1 MVDPQVMLQRHGT
14 PVLPPM
20 AIIVMVLLTL
30 FGFWA
35 HHAELDQIV
44 IAMGKVAPR
53 GEVKVIQH
61 LEGGIIETFHVEEGD
76 HVAVNDPLVTL
87 DLAGRGINEQELKV
101 RLNHRLL
108 ARVRLEAEASGHVL
122 RFPEGLVELRPTQVA
137 AEKSA
142 YEARAT
148 ELKSAL
154 SVLDRQKEQRIRKL
168 SELKATRSSLEKSLD
183 RRRLAKARLEGE
195 ALGKE
200 PVFPKAI
207 AARRPALLKSEIAA
221 FEAHQKELK
230 SALLVLDQ
238 QKEQR
243 VRKLSELKATRS
255 SLEKSLDRRRLAKA
269 RLEGEA
275 LGKQPVFPKAIMAR
289 RPALLKSEIAAFDAH
304 QKELKSALIVLKRQQ
319 GQRLSKIEELKAS
332 RDSLTRSLA
341 FDRKE
346 LVVQEKLYKEQLS
359 SQLELIGA
367 RQKFEDKRGQLEVI
381 KRAILTQQAEHKELA
396 ARRDETVARFRSQ
409 ARDQAASNEGEIL
422 AEHLGQ
428 LEVVKRTMDTMR
440 AEFDEFDAR
449 FDETIAR
456 FRSQARDQ
464 AASNEGE
471 ILAEHLGQLE
481 VVKRTIDTVG
491 AESDEFDARFDET
504 IARFRRRARDES
516 TANEAEISALT
527 ERLGVASAQQG
538 RAVIRSPIEGEV
550 KNFRYHTVGGVVGA
564 GEAILE
570 IVPLLEQLVI
580 DSKSAPAD
588 RGLIRAGLAAEV
600 KLTAYDFLRYGSL
613 YGEIS
618 HVASDTTFDEAMGPY
633 YRVVVT
639 TEQGY
644 IGDDATQHQ
653 ITPGMDAIVEI
664 KVGTQTVLQAL
675 IRPVARVWSEAMR
688 EPG

>member
-30 FGFWA
+30 FGLWA

-87 DLAGRGINEQELKV
+87 DLAGRGINEQELQV

-195 ALGKE
+195 ALGKQ

-207 AARRPALLKSEIAA
+207 VARRPALLKSEMAA
-221 FEAHQKELK
+221 FE
-230 SALLVLDQ
+230 
-238 QKEQR
+238 
-243 VRKLSELKATRS
+243 
-255 SLEKSLDRRRLAKA
+255 
-269 RLEGEA
+269 
-275 LGKQPVFPKAIMAR
+275 
-289 RPALLKSEIAAFDAH
+289 AH

-341 FDRKE
+341 FDSKE

-367 RQKFEDKRGQLEVI
+367 RQKVEDKRGQLQVI

-409 ARDQAASNEGEIL
+409 ARDRAANNEGEIL

-440 AEFDEFDAR
+440 AELDEFDAR

-456 FRSQARDQ
+456 FQRQARDQ

-481 VVKRTIDTVG
+481 VVKRTIDTVR

-516 TANEAEISALT
+516 TANEAEVSALT
-527 ERLGVASAQQG
+527 ERLSIASAQQG

-618 HVASDTTFDEAMGPY
+618 HVASDTSFDEAMGPY

>member
-87 DLAGRGINEQELKV
+87 DLAGRGINEQELQV

-168 SELKATRSSLEKSLD
+168 SELEATRSSLEKSLD

-195 ALGKE
+195 ALGKK
-200 PVFPKAI
+200 PVFPKEI
-207 AARRPALLKSEIAA
+207 VARRPALLKSEMAA
-221 FEAHQKELK
+221 FDAHRKELK
-230 SALLVLDQ
+230 SAL
-238 QKEQR
+238 
-243 VRKLSELKATRS
+243 T
-255 SLEKSLDRRRLAKA
+255 
-269 RLEGEA
+269 
-275 LGKQPVFPKAIMAR
+275 
-289 RPALLKSEIAAFDAH
+289 
-304 QKELKSALIVLKRQQ
+304 VLKRQQ
-319 GQRLSKIEELKAS
+319 GQRLSKIAELKAG

-428 LEVVKRTMDTMR
+428 LEVVKRT
-440 AEFDEFDAR
+440 
-449 FDETIAR
+449 
-456 FRSQARDQ
+456 
-464 AASNEGE
+464 
-471 ILAEHLGQLE
+471 
-481 VVKRTIDTVG
+481 IDTVR

-527 ERLGVASAQQG
+527 ERLNVASAQQG

-618 HVASDTTFDEAMGPY
+618 HVASDTSFDEAMGPY

-644 IGDDATQHQ
+644 IGDDPTQHQ

>member
-87 DLAGRGINEQELKV
+87 DLAGRGINEQELQV

>member
-76 HVAVNDPLVTL
+76 HVGINDPLVTL
-87 DLAGRGINEQELKV
+87 DLAGRGINEQELRV

-122 RFPEGLVELRPTQVA
+122 RFPEGLIELRPTQVA

-183 RRRLAKARLEGE
+183 RRRLAKARLEAE
-195 ALGKE
+195 ALGKK

-207 AARRPALLKSEIAA
+207 VARRPALLRSEMAA

-243 VRKLSELKATRS
+243 TRKLSELKATRS
-255 SLEKSLDRRRLAKA
+255 SLEKSLDRRRLARA

-275 LGKQPVFPKAIMAR
+275 LGKQPVFPKAIVAR
-289 RPALLKSEIAAFDAH
+289 RPALLKSELAAFEAH

-319 GQRLSKIEELKAS
+319 GQRLSKIEGLKAN

-367 RQKFEDKRGQLEVI
+367 RQKVEDKRGQLQVI

-409 ARDQAASNEGEIL
+409 ARDRAANNEGEIL

-428 LEVVKRTMDTMR
+428 LEVVKRTMETMR
-440 AEFDEFDAR
+440 AELDEFDAR

-456 FRSQARDQ
+456 FQRQARDQ

-481 VVKRTIDTVG
+481 VVKRTIDTVR

-516 TANEAEISALT
+516 TANEAEVSALT
-527 ERLGVASAQQG
+527 ERLNIASAQQG

-618 HVASDTTFDEAMGPY
+618 HVASDTNFDEAMGPY
-633 YRVVVT
+633 YRVVVI

>member
-1 MVDPQVMLQRHGT
+1 MVDPQDMLQRHGT

-20 AIIVMVLLTL
+20 AIIVTVLLTL

-44 IAMGKVAPR
+44 IAMGTVAPR

-87 DLAGRGINEQELKV
+87 DLAGRGINERELQV

-108 ARVRLEAEASGHVL
+108 ARARLEAEASGHVL

-142 YEARAT
+142 YEARAA

-168 SELKATRSSLEKSLD
+168 SELEATRSSLEKSLD

-195 ALGKE
+195 ALGKK

-207 AARRPALLKSEIAA
+207 VARRPALLKSE
-221 FEAHQKELK
+221 L
-230 SALLVLDQ
+230 
-238 QKEQR
+238 
-243 VRKLSELKATRS
+243 
-255 SLEKSLDRRRLAKA
+255 
-269 RLEGEA
+269 
-275 LGKQPVFPKAIMAR
+275 
-289 RPALLKSEIAAFDAH
+289 AAFDAH

-319 GQRLSKIEELKAS
+319 GQRLSKIEELKAG

-359 SQLELIGA
+359 SQLTLIA
-367 RQKFEDKRGQLEVI
+367 ASQKVEDKRGQLQVI

-396 ARRDETVARFRSQ
+396 ARRDETVARFR
-409 ARDQAASNEGEIL
+409 R
-422 AEHLGQ
+422 
-428 LEVVKRTMDTMR
+428 
-440 AEFDEFDAR
+440 
-449 FDETIAR
+449 
-456 FRSQARDQ
+456 QARDQ

-481 VVKRTIDTVG
+481 VVKRTIDTVR

-527 ERLGVASAQQG
+527 ERLNVASAQQG

-550 KNFRYHTVGGVVGA
+550 KNFRFHTVGGVGGA

-618 HVASDTTFDEAMGPY
+618 HVASDTSFDEAMGPY
-633 YRVVVT
+633 YRVVVI
-639 TEQGY
+639 TEQDY
-644 IGDDATQHQ
+644 IGDDPTQHQ

-675 IRPVARVWSEAMR
+675 IRPVARVWSEALR

>member
-87 DLAGRGINEQELKV
+87 DLAGRGINEQELQV

-154 SVLDRQKEQRIRKL
+154 LVLDRQKEQRVRKL
-168 SELKATRSSLEKSLD
+168 SELEATRSSLEKSLD

-195 ALGKE
+195 ALGKK

-207 AARRPALLKSEIAA
+207 VARRPALLKSEMAA
-221 FEAHQKELK
+221 FDAHRKELK
-230 SALLVLDQ
+230 SAL
-238 QKEQR
+238 
-243 VRKLSELKATRS
+243 T
-255 SLEKSLDRRRLAKA
+255 
-269 RLEGEA
+269 
-275 LGKQPVFPKAIMAR
+275 
-289 RPALLKSEIAAFDAH
+289 
-304 QKELKSALIVLKRQQ
+304 VLKRQQ
-319 GQRLSKIEELKAS
+319 GQRLSKIEELKAG

-359 SQLELIGA
+359 SQLTLIAA
-367 RQKFEDKRGQLEVI
+367 RQKVEDKRGQLQVI

-396 ARRDETVARFRSQ
+396 ARRDETVARFR
-409 ARDQAASNEGEIL
+409 R
-422 AEHLGQ
+422 
-428 LEVVKRTMDTMR
+428 
-440 AEFDEFDAR
+440 
-449 FDETIAR
+449 
-456 FRSQARDQ
+456 QARDQ

-481 VVKRTIDTVG
+481 VVKRTIDTVR

-527 ERLGVASAQQG
+527 ERLNVASAQQG

-618 HVASDTTFDEAMGPY
+618 HVASDTSFDEAMGPY
-633 YRVVVT
+633 YRVVVI

-644 IGDDATQHQ
+644 IGDDPTRHQ

-675 IRPVARVWSEAMR
+675 IRPVARVWSEALR

>member
-44 IAMGKVAPR
+44 IAMGKVSPR

-87 DLAGRGINEQELKV
+87 DLAGRGINERELQV

-168 SELKATRSSLEKSLD
+168 SELEATRSSLEKSLD

-200 PVFPKAI
+200 PVFPKTI
-207 AARRPALLKSEIAA
+207 VARRPALLKSEMAA
-221 FEAHQKELK
+221 FK
-230 SALLVLDQ
+230 
-238 QKEQR
+238 
-243 VRKLSELKATRS
+243 
-255 SLEKSLDRRRLAKA
+255 
-269 RLEGEA
+269 
-275 LGKQPVFPKAIMAR
+275 
-289 RPALLKSEIAAFDAH
+289 AH

-319 GQRLSKIEELKAS
+319 GQRLSKIEELKAG

-359 SQLELIGA
+359 SQLTLIAA
-367 RQKFEDKRGQLEVI
+367 RQKVEDKRGQLEVI

-422 AEHLGQ
+422 
-428 LEVVKRTMDTMR
+428 
-440 AEFDEFDAR
+440 
-449 FDETIAR
+449 
-456 FRSQARDQ
+456 S
-464 AASNEGE
+464 
-471 ILAEHLGQLE
+471 EHLGQLE
-481 VVKRTIDTVG
+481 VVKRTIDTIG

-527 ERLGVASAQQG
+527 ERLNVASAQQG

-618 HVASDTTFDEAMGPY
+618 HVASDTSFDEAMGPY

-675 IRPVARVWSEAMR
+675 IRPVARVWSEALR

>member
-1 MVDPQVMLQRHGT
+1 MVDPRVMLQRYGT

-44 IAMGKVAPR
+44 TAMGKVAPR

-76 HVAVNDPLVTL
+76 HVAINDPLVTL
-87 DLAGRGINEQELKV
+87 DLAGRGLNEQELQV

-108 ARVRLEAEASGHVL
+108 TRARLEAEASGHVL
-122 RFPEGLVELRPTQVA
+122 RFEEELVELRPTQVA
-137 AEKSA
+137 AEKNA
-142 YEARAT
+142 YQARAA

-168 SELKATRSSLEKSLD
+168 SELEATRSSLEKSLD
-183 RRRLAKARLEGE
+183 RRRLTKARLEGE
-195 ALGKE
+195 ALGKK

-207 AARRPALLKSEIAA
+207 VARRPELLKSE
-221 FEAHQKELK
+221 L
-230 SALLVLDQ
+230 
-238 QKEQR
+238 
-243 VRKLSELKATRS
+243 
-255 SLEKSLDRRRLAKA
+255 
-269 RLEGEA
+269 
-275 LGKQPVFPKAIMAR
+275 
-289 RPALLKSEIAAFDAH
+289 AAFDAH
-304 QKELKSALIVLKRQQ
+304 QKELRGALLVIKRQQ
-319 GQRLSKIEELKAS
+319 GQRLSKIEELKAN
-332 RDSLTRSLA
+332 RDSLSRSLE

-359 SQLELIGA
+359 SELTLIAA
-367 RQKFEDKRGQLEVI
+367 RQKVEDKLGRLQVI
-381 KRAILTQQAEHKELA
+381 KRAILTAQAEHKELA
-396 ARRDETVARFRSQ
+396 ARRGEAVARFRSQ
-409 ARDQAASNEGEIL
+409 ARDQAASNEGAIL
-422 AEHLGQ
+422 TENLGQ
-428 LEVVKRTMDTMR
+428 LEVVKRTIDTMR
-440 AEFDEFDAR
+440 AELEEFDAR

-456 FRSQARDQ
+456 FRRQARDQ

-471 ILAEHLGQLE
+471 ILAEHMGQLE
-481 VVKRTIDTVG
+481 VVKRTIDTVR
-491 AESDEFDARFDET
+491 AEADEFDARFDET

-516 TANEAEISALT
+516 TANEVEISALT
-527 ERLGVASAQQG
+527 ERLNIASAQQG

-564 GEAILE
+564 GQAILE
-570 IVPLLEQLVI
+570 IVPVLEQLVI

-588 RGLIRAGLAAEV
+588 RGLIRTGLAAEV

-613 YGEIS
+613 DGEIS
-618 HVASDTTFDEAMGPY
+618 HVASDTSFDETMGPY

-639 TEQGY
+639 TEQAY
-644 IGDDATQHQ
+644 IGDDPTQHQ

-664 KVGTQTVLQAL
+664 KVGRQTVLQAL
-675 IRPVARVWSEAMR
+675 IRPVARVWSEALR

>member
-1 MVDPQVMLQRHGT
+1 MVDPQDMLQRHGT

-20 AIIVMVLLTL
+20 AIIVTVLLTL

-87 DLAGRGINEQELKV
+87 DLAGRGINERELQV

-108 ARVRLEAEASGHVL
+108 ARARLEAEASGHVL
-122 RFPEGLVELRPTQVA
+122 RFPEELVELRPTQVA

-142 YEARAT
+142 YEARAA

-154 SVLDRQKEQRIRKL
+154 LVLDRQKEQRIRKL
-168 SELKATRSSLEKSLD
+168 SELE
-183 RRRLAKARLEGE
+183 
-195 ALGKE
+195 
-200 PVFPKAI
+200 
-207 AARRPALLKSEIAA
+207 
-221 FEAHQKELK
+221 
-230 SALLVLDQ
+230 
-238 QKEQR
+238 
-243 VRKLSELKATRS
+243 ATRS

-275 LGKQPVFPKAIMAR
+275 LGKQPVFPKAIVAR
-289 RPALLKSEIAAFDAH
+289 RPALLKSELAAFDAH

-319 GQRLSKIEELKAS
+319 GQRLSKIEELKAG

-359 SQLELIGA
+359 SQLTLIAA
-367 RQKFEDKRGQLEVI
+367 RQKVEDKRGRLQVI
-381 KRAILTQQAEHKELA
+381 NRAILTQQAAHKELA
-396 ARRDETVARFRSQ
+396 ARRDETVARFR
-409 ARDQAASNEGEIL
+409 R
-422 AEHLGQ
+422 
-428 LEVVKRTMDTMR
+428 
-440 AEFDEFDAR
+440 
-449 FDETIAR
+449 
-456 FRSQARDQ
+456 QARDQ

-481 VVKRTIDTVG
+481 VVKRTIETTR
-491 AESDEFDARFDET
+491 AEADEFDARFDET

-527 ERLGVASAQQG
+527 ERLNVASAQQG

-618 HVASDTTFDEAMGPY
+618 HVASDTSFDEAMGPY
-633 YRVVVT
+633 YRVVVI
-639 TEQGY
+639 TEQDY
-644 IGDDATQHQ
+644 IGDDPTQHQ

-675 IRPVARVWSEAMR
+675 IRPVARVWSEALR

>member
-1 MVDPQVMLQRHGT
+1 MVDSQVMLQRHGT

-76 HVAVNDPLVTL
+76 HVGINDPLVTL
-87 DLAGRGINEQELKV
+87 DLAGRGINEQELRV

-122 RFPEGLVELRPTQVA
+122 RFPEGLIELRPTQVA

-183 RRRLAKARLEGE
+183 RRRLAKARLEAE
-195 ALGKE
+195 ALGKK

-207 AARRPALLKSEIAA
+207 VARRPALLRSEMAA

-243 VRKLSELKATRS
+243 TRKLSELKATRS
-255 SLEKSLDRRRLAKA
+255 SLEKSLDRRRLARA

-275 LGKQPVFPKAIMAR
+275 LGKQPVFPKAIVAR
-289 RPALLKSEIAAFDAH
+289 RPALLKSELAAFEAH

-319 GQRLSKIEELKAS
+319 GQRLSKIEGLKAN

-367 RQKFEDKRGQLEVI
+367 RQKVEDKRGQLQVI

-409 ARDQAASNEGEIL
+409 ARDRAANNEGEIL

-428 LEVVKRTMDTMR
+428 LEVVKRTMETMR
-440 AEFDEFDAR
+440 AELDEFDAR

-456 FRSQARDQ
+456 FQRQARDQ

-481 VVKRTIDTVG
+481 VVKRTIDTVR

-516 TANEAEISALT
+516 TANEAEVSALT
-527 ERLGVASAQQG
+527 ERLNIASAQQG

-618 HVASDTTFDEAMGPY
+618 HVASDTNFDEAMGPY
-633 YRVVVT
+633 YRVVVI

>member
-1 MVDPQVMLQRHGT
+1 MVDPRVMLQRYGT

-44 IAMGKVAPR
+44 TAMGKVAPR

-76 HVAVNDPLVTL
+76 HVAINDPLVTL
-87 DLAGRGINEQELKV
+87 DLAGRGLNEQELQV

-108 ARVRLEAEASGHVL
+108 TRARLEAEASGHVL
-122 RFPEGLVELRPTQVA
+122 RFEEELVELRPTQVA
-137 AEKSA
+137 AEKNA
-142 YEARAT
+142 YQARAA

-168 SELKATRSSLEKSLD
+168 SELEATRSSLEKSLD
-183 RRRLAKARLEGE
+183 RRRLTKARLEGE
-195 ALGKE
+195 ALGKK

-207 AARRPALLKSEIAA
+207 VARRPELLKSE
-221 FEAHQKELK
+221 L
-230 SALLVLDQ
+230 
-238 QKEQR
+238 
-243 VRKLSELKATRS
+243 
-255 SLEKSLDRRRLAKA
+255 
-269 RLEGEA
+269 
-275 LGKQPVFPKAIMAR
+275 
-289 RPALLKSEIAAFDAH
+289 AAFDAH
-304 QKELKSALIVLKRQQ
+304 QKELRGALLVIKRQQ
-319 GQRLSKIEELKAS
+319 GQRLSKIEELKAN
-332 RDSLTRSLA
+332 RDSLSRSLE

-359 SQLELIGA
+359 SELTLIAA
-367 RQKFEDKRGQLEVI
+367 RQKVEDKLGRLQVI
-381 KRAILTQQAEHKELA
+381 KRAILTAQAEHKELA
-396 ARRDETVARFRSQ
+396 ARRGEAVARFRSQ
-409 ARDQAASNEGEIL
+409 ARDQAASNEGAIL
-422 AEHLGQ
+422 TE
-428 LEVVKRTMDTMR
+428 
-440 AEFDEFDAR
+440 
-449 FDETIAR
+449 
-456 FRSQARDQ
+456 
-464 AASNEGE
+464 N
-471 ILAEHLGQLE
+471 LGQLE
-481 VVKRTIDTVG
+481 VVKRTIDTVR
-491 AESDEFDARFDET
+491 AEADEFDARFDET

-516 TANEAEISALT
+516 TANEVEISALT
-527 ERLGVASAQQG
+527 ERLNIASAQQG

-564 GEAILE
+564 GQAILE
-570 IVPLLEQLVI
+570 IVPVLEQLVI

-588 RGLIRAGLAAEV
+588 RGLIRTGLVAEV

-613 YGEIS
+613 DGEIS
-618 HVASDTTFDEAMGPY
+618 HVASDTSFDETMGPY

-639 TEQGY
+639 TEQAY

-664 KVGTQTVLQAL
+664 KVGRQTVLQAL
-675 IRPVARVWSEAMR
+675 IRPVARVWSEALR

>member
-44 IAMGKVAPR
+44 IAMGKVSPR

-87 DLAGRGINEQELKV
+87 DLAGRGINERELQV

-168 SELKATRSSLEKSLD
+168 SELEATRSSLEKSLD

-200 PVFPKAI
+200 PVFPKTI
-207 AARRPALLKSEIAA
+207 VARRPALLKSEMAA
-221 FEAHQKELK
+221 FK
-230 SALLVLDQ
+230 
-238 QKEQR
+238 
-243 VRKLSELKATRS
+243 
-255 SLEKSLDRRRLAKA
+255 
-269 RLEGEA
+269 
-275 LGKQPVFPKAIMAR
+275 
-289 RPALLKSEIAAFDAH
+289 AH

-319 GQRLSKIEELKAS
+319 GQRLSKIEELKAG

-359 SQLELIGA
+359 SQLTLIAA
-367 RQKFEDKRGQLEVI
+367 RQKVEDKRGQLEVI

-422 AEHLGQ
+422 
-428 LEVVKRTMDTMR
+428 
-440 AEFDEFDAR
+440 
-449 FDETIAR
+449 
-456 FRSQARDQ
+456 S
-464 AASNEGE
+464 
-471 ILAEHLGQLE
+471 EHLGQLE
-481 VVKRTIDTVG
+481 VVKRTIDTIG

-527 ERLGVASAQQG
+527 ERLNVASAQQG

-618 HVASDTTFDEAMGPY
+618 HVASDTSFDEAMGPY

-653 ITPGMDAIVEI
+653 ITPGMDVIVEI

-675 IRPVARVWSEAMR
+675 IRPVARVWSEALR

>member
-30 FGFWA
+30 FGLWA

-87 DLAGRGINEQELKV
+87 DLAGRGINEQELQV

-122 RFPEGLVELRPTQVA
+122 RFPEGLVALRPTQVA

-183 RRRLAKARLEGE
+183 RRRLVKARLEAE
-195 ALGKE
+195 ALGKK

-207 AARRPALLKSEIAA
+207 VARRPALLRSEMAA

-243 VRKLSELKATRS
+243 TRKLSELKATRS

-275 LGKQPVFPKAIMAR
+275 LGQQPVFPKAIVSR
-289 RPALLKSEIAAFDAH
+289 RPALLKSELAAFKAH

-319 GQRLSKIEELKAS
+319 GQRLSKTEELKAS

-367 RQKFEDKRGQLEVI
+367 RQKVEDKRGQLQVI

-409 ARDQAASNEGEIL
+409 ARDRAANNEGEIL

-440 AEFDEFDAR
+440 AELDEFDAR

-456 FRSQARDQ
+456 FQRQARDQ

-481 VVKRTIDTVG
+481 VVKRTIDTVR

-516 TANEAEISALT
+516 TANEAEVSALT
-527 ERLGVASAQQG
+527 ERLSIASAQQG

-618 HVASDTTFDEAMGPY
+618 HVASDTSFDEAMGPY

-675 IRPVARVWSEAMR
+675 IRPVVRVWSEAMR

>member
-30 FGFWA
+30 FGLWA

-87 DLAGRGINEQELKV
+87 DLAGRGINEQELQV

-122 RFPEGLVELRPTQVA
+122 RFPEGLVALRPTQVA

-183 RRRLAKARLEGE
+183 RRRLVKARLEAE
-195 ALGKE
+195 ALGKK

-207 AARRPALLKSEIAA
+207 VARRPALLRSEMAA

-230 SALLVLDQ
+230 SALLVLDE

-243 VRKLSELKATRS
+243 TRKLSELKATRS

-275 LGKQPVFPKAIMAR
+275 LGQQPVFPKAIVSR
-289 RPALLKSEIAAFDAH
+289 RPALLKSELAAFKAH

-367 RQKFEDKRGQLEVI
+367 RQKVEDKRGQLQVI

-409 ARDQAASNEGEIL
+409 ARDRAANNEGEIL

-440 AEFDEFDAR
+440 AELDEFDAR

-456 FRSQARDQ
+456 FQRQARDQ

-481 VVKRTIDTVG
+481 VVKRTIDTVR

-516 TANEAEISALT
+516 TANEAEVSALT
-527 ERLGVASAQQG
+527 ERLSIASAQQG

-618 HVASDTTFDEAMGPY
+618 HVASDTSFDEAMGPY

-675 IRPVARVWSEAMR
+675 IRPVVRVWSEAMR

>member
-30 FGFWA
+30 FGLWA

-87 DLAGRGINEQELKV
+87 DLAGRGINEQELQV

-122 RFPEGLVELRPTQVA
+122 RFPEGLVALRPTQVA

-183 RRRLAKARLEGE
+183 RRRLVKARLEAE
-195 ALGKE
+195 ALGKK
-200 PVFPKAI
+200 PIVPKAI
-207 AARRPALLKSEIAA
+207 AARRPALLKSELAA

-243 VRKLSELKATRS
+243 TRKLLELKATRS

-275 LGKQPVFPKAIMAR
+275 LGQQPVFPKAIVSR
-289 RPALLKSEIAAFDAH
+289 RPALLKSELAAFKAH

-319 GQRLSKIEELKAS
+319 GQRLSKTEELKAS

-367 RQKFEDKRGQLEVI
+367 RQKVEDKRGQLQVI

-409 ARDQAASNEGEIL
+409 ARDRAANNEGEIL

-440 AEFDEFDAR
+440 AELDEFDAR

-456 FRSQARDQ
+456 FQRQARDQ

-481 VVKRTIDTVG
+481 VVKRTIDTVR

-516 TANEAEISALT
+516 TANEAEVSALT
-527 ERLGVASAQQG
+527 ERLSIASAQQG

-618 HVASDTTFDEAMGPY
+618 HVASDTSFDEAMGPY

-675 IRPVARVWSEAMR
+675 IRPVVRVWSEAMR

>member
-87 DLAGRGINEQELKV
+87 DLAGRGINEQELQV

-200 PVFPKAI
+200 PVFPKEI
-207 AARRPALLKSEIAA
+207 VARRPALLKSEIAA

>member
-195 ALGKE
+195 ALGKQ

-207 AARRPALLKSEIAA
+207 MARRPALLKSELAA
-221 FEAHQKELK
+221 FDAHQKELK
-230 SALLVLDQ
+230 SALLVLDR

-275 LGKQPVFPKAIMAR
+275 LGKKPVFPKAIVAR
-289 RPALLKSEIAAFDAH
+289 RPALLKSEMAAFDAH
-304 QKELKSALIVLKRQQ
+304 RKELKSALTVLKRQQ
-319 GQRLSKIEELKAS
+319 GQRLSKIEELKAG

-359 SQLELIGA
+359 SQLTLIAA
-367 RQKFEDKRGQLEVI
+367 RQKVEDKRGKLQVI

-396 ARRDETVARFRSQ
+396 ARRDETVARFRRQ
-409 ARDQAASNEGEIL
+409 ARDQAARNEGEIL

-428 LEVVKRTMDTMR
+428 LEVIKRTMDTMR

-481 VVKRTIDTVG
+481 VVKRTIDTVR

-527 ERLGVASAQQG
+527 ERLNVASAQQG

-618 HVASDTTFDEAMGPY
+618 YVASDTSFDEAMGPY

-644 IGDDATQHQ
+644 IGDDPTQHQ

-675 IRPVARVWSEAMR
+675 IRPVARVWSEALR

>member
-87 DLAGRGINEQELKV
+87 DLAGRGINEQELQV

-422 AEHLGQ
+422 
-428 LEVVKRTMDTMR
+428 
-440 AEFDEFDAR
+440 
-449 FDETIAR
+449 
-456 FRSQARDQ
+456 S
-464 AASNEGE
+464 
-471 ILAEHLGQLE
+471 EHLGQLE
-481 VVKRTIDTVG
+481 VVKRTIDTIG

-527 ERLGVASAQQG
+527 ERLNVASAQQG

-618 HVASDTTFDEAMGPY
+618 HVASDTSFDEAMGPY

-675 IRPVARVWSEAMR
+675 IRPVARVWSEALR

>member
-1 MVDPQVMLQRHGT
+1 MVDPRVMLQRYGT

-44 IAMGKVAPR
+44 TAMGKVAPR

-76 HVAVNDPLVTL
+76 HVAINDPLVTL
-87 DLAGRGINEQELKV
+87 DLAGRGLNEQELQV

-108 ARVRLEAEASGHVL
+108 TRTRLEAEASGHAL
-122 RFPEGLVELRPTQVA
+122 RFEEELVELRPTQVA
-137 AEKSA
+137 AERNA
-142 YEARAT
+142 YQARAA

-168 SELKATRSSLEKSLD
+168 SELEATRSSLEKSLD
-183 RRRLAKARLEGE
+183 RRRLTKARLEGE
-195 ALGKE
+195 ALGKK

-207 AARRPALLKSEIAA
+207 VARRPELLKSE
-221 FEAHQKELK
+221 L
-230 SALLVLDQ
+230 
-238 QKEQR
+238 
-243 VRKLSELKATRS
+243 
-255 SLEKSLDRRRLAKA
+255 
-269 RLEGEA
+269 
-275 LGKQPVFPKAIMAR
+275 
-289 RPALLKSEIAAFDAH
+289 AAFDAH
-304 QKELKSALIVLKRQQ
+304 QEDLRGTLLVIKRQQ
-319 GQRLSKIEELKAS
+319 SQRLNKIEELKAN
-332 RDSLTRSLA
+332 RDSLSRSLE

-359 SQLELIGA
+359 SELTLIAA
-367 RQKFEDKRGQLEVI
+367 RQKVEDKLGRLQVI
-381 KRAILTQQAEHKELA
+381 KRAILTAQAEHKELA
-396 ARRDETVARFRSQ
+396 ARRGEAVARFRSQ
-409 ARDQAASNEGEIL
+409 ARDQAASNEGAIL
-422 AEHLGQ
+422 TENLGQ
-428 LEVVKRTMDTMR
+428 LEVVKRTIDTMR
-440 AEFDEFDAR
+440 AELEEFDAR

-456 FRSQARDQ
+456 FRRQARDQ

-471 ILAEHLGQLE
+471 ILAEHMGQLE
-481 VVKRTIDTVG
+481 VVKRTIDTVR
-491 AESDEFDARFDET
+491 AEADEFDARFDET

-516 TANEAEISALT
+516 TANEVEISALT
-527 ERLGVASAQQG
+527 ERLNIASAQQG

-564 GEAILE
+564 GQAILE
-570 IVPLLEQLVI
+570 IVPVLEQLVI

-613 YGEIS
+613 DGEIS
-618 HVASDTTFDEAMGPY
+618 HVASDTSFDETMGPY

-639 TEQGY
+639 TEQAY
-644 IGDDATQHQ
+644 IGDDATQHR

-664 KVGTQTVLQAL
+664 KVGRQTVLQAL
-675 IRPVARVWSEAMR
+675 IRPVARVWSEALR

>member
-1 MVDPQVMLQRHGT
+1 MVDPRVMLQRYGT

-44 IAMGKVAPR
+44 TAMGKVAPR

-76 HVAVNDPLVTL
+76 HVAINDPLVTL
-87 DLAGRGINEQELKV
+87 DLAGRGLNEQELQV

-108 ARVRLEAEASGHVL
+108 TRARLEAEASGHVL
-122 RFPEGLVELRPTQVA
+122 RFAEELVELRPTQVA
-137 AEKSA
+137 AEKNA
-142 YEARAT
+142 YQARAA

-168 SELKATRSSLEKSLD
+168 SELEATRSSLEKSLD
-183 RRRLAKARLEGE
+183 RRRLTKARLEGE
-195 ALGKE
+195 ALGKK

-207 AARRPALLKSEIAA
+207 VARRPELLKSE
-221 FEAHQKELK
+221 L
-230 SALLVLDQ
+230 
-238 QKEQR
+238 
-243 VRKLSELKATRS
+243 
-255 SLEKSLDRRRLAKA
+255 
-269 RLEGEA
+269 
-275 LGKQPVFPKAIMAR
+275 
-289 RPALLKSEIAAFDAH
+289 AAFDAH
-304 QKELKSALIVLKRQQ
+304 QKELRGALLVIKRQQ
-319 GQRLSKIEELKAS
+319 GQRLSKIEELKAN
-332 RDSLTRSLA
+332 RDSLSRSLE

-359 SQLELIGA
+359 SELTLIAA
-367 RQKFEDKRGQLEVI
+367 RQKVEDKLGRLQVI
-381 KRAILTQQAEHKELA
+381 KRAILTAQAEHKELA
-396 ARRDETVARFRSQ
+396 ARRGEAVARFRSQ
-409 ARDQAASNEGEIL
+409 ARDQAASNEGAIL
-422 AEHLGQ
+422 TENLGQ
-428 LEVVKRTMDTMR
+428 LEVVKRTIDTMR
-440 AEFDEFDAR
+440 AELEEFDAR

-456 FRSQARDQ
+456 FRRQARDQ

-471 ILAEHLGQLE
+471 ILAEHMGQLE
-481 VVKRTIDTVG
+481 VVKRTIDTVR
-491 AESDEFDARFDET
+491 AEADEFDARFDET

-516 TANEAEISALT
+516 TANEVEISALT
-527 ERLGVASAQQG
+527 ERLNIASAQQG

-550 KNFRYHTVGGVVGA
+550 KNFRYHTIGGVVGA
-564 GEAILE
+564 GQAILE
-570 IVPLLEQLVI
+570 IVPVLEQLVI

-588 RGLIRAGLAAEV
+588 RGLIRTGLAAEV

-613 YGEIS
+613 DGEIS
-618 HVASDTTFDEAMGPY
+618 HVASDTSFDETMGPY

-639 TEQGY
+639 TEQAY

-675 IRPVARVWSEAMR
+675 IRPVARVWSEALR

>member
-44 IAMGKVAPR
+44 IAMGKVSPR

-87 DLAGRGINEQELKV
+87 DLAGRGINERELQV

-168 SELKATRSSLEKSLD
+168 SELEATRSSLEKSLD

-200 PVFPKAI
+200 PVFPKTI
-207 AARRPALLKSEIAA
+207 VARRPVLLKSEMAA
-221 FEAHQKELK
+221 FK
-230 SALLVLDQ
+230 
-238 QKEQR
+238 
-243 VRKLSELKATRS
+243 
-255 SLEKSLDRRRLAKA
+255 
-269 RLEGEA
+269 
-275 LGKQPVFPKAIMAR
+275 
-289 RPALLKSEIAAFDAH
+289 AH

-319 GQRLSKIEELKAS
+319 GQRLSKIEELKAG

-359 SQLELIGA
+359 SQLTLIAA
-367 RQKFEDKRGQLEVI
+367 RQKVEDKRGQLEVI
-381 KRAILTQQAEHKELA
+381 KHAILTQQAEHKELA

>member
-1 MVDPQVMLQRHGT
+1 MVDPRVMLQRYGT

-44 IAMGKVAPR
+44 TAMGKVAPR

-76 HVAVNDPLVTL
+76 HVAINDPLVTL
-87 DLAGRGINEQELKV
+87 DLAGRGLNEQELQV

-108 ARVRLEAEASGHVL
+108 TRARLEAEASGHVL
-122 RFPEGLVELRPTQVA
+122 RFAEELVELRPTQVA
-137 AEKSA
+137 AEKNA
-142 YEARAT
+142 YQARAA

-168 SELKATRSSLEKSLD
+168 SELEATRSSLEKSLD
-183 RRRLAKARLEGE
+183 RRRLTKARLEGE
-195 ALGKE
+195 ALGKK

-207 AARRPALLKSEIAA
+207 VARRPELLKSE
-221 FEAHQKELK
+221 L
-230 SALLVLDQ
+230 
-238 QKEQR
+238 
-243 VRKLSELKATRS
+243 
-255 SLEKSLDRRRLAKA
+255 
-269 RLEGEA
+269 
-275 LGKQPVFPKAIMAR
+275 
-289 RPALLKSEIAAFDAH
+289 AAFDAH
-304 QKELKSALIVLKRQQ
+304 QKELRGALLVIKRQQ
-319 GQRLSKIEELKAS
+319 GQRLSKIEELKTN
-332 RDSLTRSLA
+332 RDSLSRSLE

-359 SQLELIGA
+359 SELTLIAA
-367 RQKFEDKRGQLEVI
+367 RQKVEDKLGRLQVI
-381 KRAILTQQAEHKELA
+381 KRAILTAQAEHKELA
-396 ARRDETVARFRSQ
+396 ARRGEAVARFRSQ
-409 ARDQAASNEGEIL
+409 ARDQAASNEGAIL
-422 AEHLGQ
+422 TENLGQ
-428 LEVVKRTMDTMR
+428 LEVVKRTIDTMR
-440 AEFDEFDAR
+440 AELEEFDAR

-456 FRSQARDQ
+456 FRRQARDQ

-471 ILAEHLGQLE
+471 ILAEHMGQLE
-481 VVKRTIDTVG
+481 VVKRTIDTVR
-491 AESDEFDARFDET
+491 AEADEFDARFDET

-516 TANEAEISALT
+516 TANEVEISALT
-527 ERLGVASAQQG
+527 ERLNIASAQQG

-564 GEAILE
+564 GQAILE
-570 IVPLLEQLVI
+570 IVPVLEQLVI

-588 RGLIRAGLAAEV
+588 RGLIRTGLVAEV

-613 YGEIS
+613 DGEIS
-618 HVASDTTFDEAMGPY
+618 HVASDTSFDETMGPY

-639 TEQGY
+639 TEQAY
-644 IGDDATQHQ
+644 IGDDPTQHQ

-675 IRPVARVWSEAMR
+675 IRPVARVWSEALR

>member
-1 MVDPQVMLQRHGT
+1 MVDPRVMLQRYGT

-44 IAMGKVAPR
+44 TAMGKVAPR

-76 HVAVNDPLVTL
+76 HVAINDPLVTL
-87 DLAGRGINEQELKV
+87 DLAGRGLNEQELQV

-108 ARVRLEAEASGHVL
+108 TRTRLEAEASGHAL
-122 RFPEGLVELRPTQVA
+122 RFEEELVELRPTQVA
-137 AEKSA
+137 AEKNA
-142 YEARAT
+142 YQARAA

-168 SELKATRSSLEKSLD
+168 SELEATRSSLEKSLD
-183 RRRLAKARLEGE
+183 RRRLTKARLEGE
-195 ALGKE
+195 ALGKK

-207 AARRPALLKSEIAA
+207 VARRPELLKSE
-221 FEAHQKELK
+221 L
-230 SALLVLDQ
+230 
-238 QKEQR
+238 
-243 VRKLSELKATRS
+243 
-255 SLEKSLDRRRLAKA
+255 
-269 RLEGEA
+269 
-275 LGKQPVFPKAIMAR
+275 
-289 RPALLKSEIAAFDAH
+289 AAFDAH
-304 QKELKSALIVLKRQQ
+304 QKDLRGTLLVIKRQQ
-319 GQRLSKIEELKAS
+319 SQRLSKIEELKAN
-332 RDSLTRSLA
+332 RDSLSRSLE

-359 SQLELIGA
+359 SELTLIAA
-367 RQKFEDKRGQLEVI
+367 RQKVEDKLGRLQVI
-381 KRAILTQQAEHKELA
+381 KRAILTAQAEHKELA
-396 ARRDETVARFRSQ
+396 ARRGEAVARFRSQ
-409 ARDQAASNEGEIL
+409 ARDQAASNEGAIL
-422 AEHLGQ
+422 TE
-428 LEVVKRTMDTMR
+428 
-440 AEFDEFDAR
+440 
-449 FDETIAR
+449 
-456 FRSQARDQ
+456 
-464 AASNEGE
+464 N
-471 ILAEHLGQLE
+471 LGQLE
-481 VVKRTIDTVG
+481 VVKRTIDTMR
-491 AESDEFDARFDET
+491 AELEEFDARFDET

-516 TANEAEISALT
+516 TANEVEISALT
-527 ERLGVASAQQG
+527 ERLNIASAQQG

-564 GEAILE
+564 GQAILE
-570 IVPLLEQLVI
+570 IVPVLEQLVI

-613 YGEIS
+613 DGEIS
-618 HVASDTTFDEAMGPY
+618 HVASDTSFDETMGPY

-639 TEQGY
+639 TEQAY
-644 IGDDATQHQ
+644 IGDDATQHR

-675 IRPVARVWSEAMR
+675 IRPVARVWSEALR

>member
-30 FGFWA
+30 FGLWA

-87 DLAGRGINEQELKV
+87 DLAGRGINEQELQV

-183 RRRLAKARLEGE
+183 RRRLAKARLEAE
-195 ALGKE
+195 ALGKQ

-207 AARRPALLKSEIAA
+207 VARRPALLKSEMAA

-243 VRKLSELKATRS
+243 TRKLSELKATRS

-275 LGKQPVFPKAIMAR
+275 LGKKPVFPKAIVAR
-289 RPALLKSEIAAFDAH
+289 RPALLKSEMAAFEAH

-367 RQKFEDKRGQLEVI
+367 RQKVEDKRGQLQVI
-381 KRAILTQQAEHKELA
+381 KRAVLTQQAEHKELA
-396 ARRDETVARFRSQ
+396 ARRDETVARFRRQ

-440 AEFDEFDAR
+440 AELDEFDAR
-449 FDETIAR
+449 FDEAIAR
-456 FRSQARDQ
+456 FRRQARDQ

-481 VVKRTIDTVG
+481 VVKRTIDTVR

-516 TANEAEISALT
+516 TANEAEVSALT
-527 ERLGVASAQQG
+527 ERLSIASAQQG

-618 HVASDTTFDEAMGPY
+618 HVASDTSFDEAMGPY

-644 IGDDATQHQ
+644 IGDDETQHQ

>member
-1 MVDPQVMLQRHGT
+1 MVDPQDMLQRHGT

-20 AIIVMVLLTL
+20 AIIVTVLLTL

-87 DLAGRGINEQELKV
+87 DLAGRGINERELQV

-108 ARVRLEAEASGHVL
+108 ARARLEAEASGHVL
-122 RFPEGLVELRPTQVA
+122 RFPEELVELRPTQVA

-142 YEARAT
+142 YEARAA

-168 SELKATRSSLEKSLD
+168 SELE
-183 RRRLAKARLEGE
+183 
-195 ALGKE
+195 
-200 PVFPKAI
+200 
-207 AARRPALLKSEIAA
+207 
-221 FEAHQKELK
+221 
-230 SALLVLDQ
+230 
-238 QKEQR
+238 
-243 VRKLSELKATRS
+243 ATRS

-275 LGKQPVFPKAIMAR
+275 LGKQPVFPKAIVAR
-289 RPALLKSEIAAFDAH
+289 RPALLKSELAAFDAH

-319 GQRLSKIEELKAS
+319 GQRLSKIEELKAG

-359 SQLELIGA
+359 SQLTLIAA
-367 RQKFEDKRGQLEVI
+367 RQKVEDKRGRLQVI

-396 ARRDETVARFRSQ
+396 ARRDETVARFRRQ

-428 LEVVKRTMDTMR
+428 LEV
-440 AEFDEFDAR
+440 
-449 FDETIAR
+449 I
-456 FRSQARDQ
+456 
-464 AASNEGE
+464 
-471 ILAEHLGQLE
+471 
-481 VVKRTIDTVG
+481 KRTIDTVR

-527 ERLGVASAQQG
+527 ERLNVASAQQG

-588 RGLIRAGLAAEV
+588 RGLIRAGLAAEG

-618 HVASDTTFDEAMGPY
+618 HVASDTSFDEAMGPY
-633 YRVVVT
+633 YRVVVI
-639 TEQGY
+639 TEQDY
-644 IGDDATQHQ
+644 IGDDPTQHQ

-675 IRPVARVWSEAMR
+675 IRPVARVWSEALR

>member
-76 HVAVNDPLVTL
+76 HVGINDPLVTL
-87 DLAGRGINEQELKV
+87 DLAGRGINEQELRV

-122 RFPEGLVELRPTQVA
+122 RFPEGLIELRPTQVA

-183 RRRLAKARLEGE
+183 RRRLAKARLEAE
-195 ALGKE
+195 ALGKK

-207 AARRPALLKSEIAA
+207 VARRPALLRSEMAA

-243 VRKLSELKATRS
+243 TRKLSELKATRS
-255 SLEKSLDRRRLAKA
+255 SLEKSLDRRRLARA

-275 LGKQPVFPKAIMAR
+275 LGKRPVFPKAIVAR
-289 RPALLKSEIAAFDAH
+289 RPALLKSELAAFEAH

-319 GQRLSKIEELKAS
+319 GQRLSKIEGLKAN

-367 RQKFEDKRGQLEVI
+367 RQKVEDKRGQLQVI

-409 ARDQAASNEGEIL
+409 ARDRAANNEGEIL

-428 LEVVKRTMDTMR
+428 LEVVKRTMETMR
-440 AEFDEFDAR
+440 AELDEFDAR

-456 FRSQARDQ
+456 FQRQARDQ

-481 VVKRTIDTVG
+481 VVKRTIDTVR

-516 TANEAEISALT
+516 TANEAEVSALT
-527 ERLGVASAQQG
+527 ERLNIASAQQG

-618 HVASDTTFDEAMGPY
+618 HVASDTNFDEAMGPY
-633 YRVVVT
+633 YRVVVI

>member
-1 MVDPQVMLQRHGT
+1 MVDSQAMLQRHGT

-44 IAMGKVAPR
+44 TAMGKVAPR

-76 HVAVNDPLVTL
+76 HVAINDPLVTL
-87 DLAGRGINEQELKV
+87 DLAGRGLNEQELQV

-108 ARVRLEAEASGHVL
+108 TRARLEAEASGHVL
-122 RFPEGLVELRPTQVA
+122 RFEEELVELRPTQVA
-137 AEKSA
+137 AEKNA
-142 YEARAT
+142 YQARAA

-168 SELKATRSSLEKSLD
+168 SELEATRSSLEKSLD
-183 RRRLAKARLEGE
+183 RRRLTKARLEGE
-195 ALGKE
+195 ALGKK

-207 AARRPALLKSEIAA
+207 VARRPELLKSE
-221 FEAHQKELK
+221 L
-230 SALLVLDQ
+230 
-238 QKEQR
+238 
-243 VRKLSELKATRS
+243 
-255 SLEKSLDRRRLAKA
+255 
-269 RLEGEA
+269 
-275 LGKQPVFPKAIMAR
+275 
-289 RPALLKSEIAAFDAH
+289 AAFDAH
-304 QKELKSALIVLKRQQ
+304 QKELKSALLVIKRQQ
-319 GQRLSKIEELKAS
+319 GQRLSKIEELKTN
-332 RDSLTRSLA
+332 RDSLSRSLE

-359 SQLELIGA
+359 SELTLIAA
-367 RQKFEDKRGQLEVI
+367 RQKVEDKLGRLQVI
-381 KRAILTQQAEHKELA
+381 KRAILTAQAEHKELA
-396 ARRDETVARFRSQ
+396 ARRGEAVARFRSQ
-409 ARDQAASNEGEIL
+409 ARDQAASNEGAIL
-422 AEHLGQ
+422 TENLGQ
-428 LEVVKRTMDTMR
+428 LEVVKRTIDTMR
-440 AEFDEFDAR
+440 AEFEEFDAR

-456 FRSQARDQ
+456 FRRQARDQ

-471 ILAEHLGQLE
+471 ILAEHMGQLE
-481 VVKRTIDTVG
+481 VVKRTIDTVR
-491 AESDEFDARFDET
+491 AEADEFDARFDET

-516 TANEAEISALT
+516 TANEVEISALT
-527 ERLGVASAQQG
+527 ERLNIASAQQG

-564 GEAILE
+564 GQAILE
-570 IVPLLEQLVI
+570 IVPVLEQLVI

-588 RGLIRAGLAAEV
+588 RGLIRTGLAAEV

-613 YGEIS
+613 DGEIS
-618 HVASDTTFDEAMGPY
+618 HVASDTSFDETMGPY

-639 TEQGY
+639 TEQAY
-644 IGDDATQHQ
+644 IGDDATQHR

-675 IRPVARVWSEAMR
+675 IRPVARVWSEALR

>member
-1 MVDPQVMLQRHGT
+1 MVDPRVMLQRYGT

-44 IAMGKVAPR
+44 TAMGKVAPR

-76 HVAVNDPLVTL
+76 HVAINDPLVTL
-87 DLAGRGINEQELKV
+87 DLAGRGLNEQELQV

-108 ARVRLEAEASGHVL
+108 TRARLEAEASGHVL
-122 RFPEGLVELRPTQVA
+122 RFEEELVELRPTQVA
-137 AEKSA
+137 AEKNA
-142 YEARAT
+142 YQARAA

-168 SELKATRSSLEKSLD
+168 SELEATRSSLEKSLD
-183 RRRLAKARLEGE
+183 RRRLTKARLEGE
-195 ALGKE
+195 ALGKK

-207 AARRPALLKSEIAA
+207 VARRPELLKSE
-221 FEAHQKELK
+221 L
-230 SALLVLDQ
+230 
-238 QKEQR
+238 
-243 VRKLSELKATRS
+243 
-255 SLEKSLDRRRLAKA
+255 
-269 RLEGEA
+269 
-275 LGKQPVFPKAIMAR
+275 
-289 RPALLKSEIAAFDAH
+289 AAFDAH
-304 QKELKSALIVLKRQQ
+304 QKELRGALLVIKRQQ
-319 GQRLSKIEELKAS
+319 GQRLSKIEELKAN
-332 RDSLTRSLA
+332 RDSLSRSLE

-359 SQLELIGA
+359 SELTLIAA
-367 RQKFEDKRGQLEVI
+367 RQKVEDKLGRLQVI
-381 KRAILTQQAEHKELA
+381 KRAILTAQAEHKELA
-396 ARRDETVARFRSQ
+396 ARRGEAVARFRSQ
-409 ARDQAASNEGEIL
+409 ARDQAASNEGAIL
-422 AEHLGQ
+422 TENLGQ
-428 LEVVKRTMDTMR
+428 LEVVKRTIDTMR
-440 AEFDEFDAR
+440 AELEEFDAR

-456 FRSQARDQ
+456 FRRQARDQ

-471 ILAEHLGQLE
+471 ILAEHMGQLE
-481 VVKRTIDTVG
+481 VVKRTIDTVR
-491 AESDEFDARFDET
+491 AEADEFDARFDET

-516 TANEAEISALT
+516 TANEVEISALT
-527 ERLGVASAQQG
+527 ERLNIASAQQG
-538 RAVIRSPIEGEV
+538 RSVIRSPIEGEV

-564 GEAILE
+564 GQAILE
-570 IVPLLEQLVI
+570 IVPVLEQLVI

-588 RGLIRAGLAAEV
+588 RGLIRTGLVAEV

-613 YGEIS
+613 DGEIS
-618 HVASDTTFDEAMGPY
+618 HVASDTSFDETMGPY

-639 TEQGY
+639 TEQAY

-675 IRPVARVWSEAMR
+675 IRPVARVWSEALR

>member
-87 DLAGRGINEQELKV
+87 DLAGRGINEQELQV

-122 RFPEGLVELRPTQVA
+122 RFPEGLVALRPTQVA

-183 RRRLAKARLEGE
+183 RRRLAKARLEAE
-195 ALGKE
+195 ALGKK

-207 AARRPALLKSEIAA
+207 VARRPALLRSEMAA

-243 VRKLSELKATRS
+243 TRKLLELKATRS

-275 LGKQPVFPKAIMAR
+275 LGKQPVFPKAIVAR
-289 RPALLKSEIAAFDAH
+289 RPALLKSELAAFEAH

-367 RQKFEDKRGQLEVI
+367 RQKVEDKRGQLQVI

-409 ARDQAASNEGEIL
+409 ARDRAANNEGEIL

-440 AEFDEFDAR
+440 AELDEFDAR

-456 FRSQARDQ
+456 FQRQARDQ

-481 VVKRTIDTVG
+481 VVKRTIDTVR

-516 TANEAEISALT
+516 TANEAEVSALT
-527 ERLGVASAQQG
+527 ERLNIASAQQG

-618 HVASDTTFDEAMGPY
+618 HVASDTSFDEAMGPY

-644 IGDDATQHQ
+644 IGDDATQNQ

>member
-87 DLAGRGINEQELKV
+87 DLAGRGINEQELQV

-200 PVFPKAI
+200 PIFPKAI

-289 RPALLKSEIAAFDAH
+289 RPALLKSELAAFDAH

>member
-87 DLAGRGINEQELKV
+87 DLAGRGINERELQV

-142 YEARAT
+142 YEARAA

-168 SELKATRSSLEKSLD
+168 SELEATRSSLEKSLD

-195 ALGKE
+195 ALGKK

-207 AARRPALLKSEIAA
+207 VARRPALLKSEMAA
-221 FEAHQKELK
+221 FDAHRKELK
-230 SALLVLDQ
+230 SAL
-238 QKEQR
+238 
-243 VRKLSELKATRS
+243 T
-255 SLEKSLDRRRLAKA
+255 
-269 RLEGEA
+269 
-275 LGKQPVFPKAIMAR
+275 
-289 RPALLKSEIAAFDAH
+289 
-304 QKELKSALIVLKRQQ
+304 VLKRQQ
-319 GQRLSKIEELKAS
+319 GQRLSKIEELKAG

-359 SQLELIGA
+359 SQLTLIGA
-367 RQKFEDKRGQLEVI
+367 RQKVEDKRGQLQVI

-396 ARRDETVARFRSQ
+396 ARRDETVARFR
-409 ARDQAASNEGEIL
+409 R
-422 AEHLGQ
+422 
-428 LEVVKRTMDTMR
+428 
-440 AEFDEFDAR
+440 
-449 FDETIAR
+449 
-456 FRSQARDQ
+456 QARDQ

-481 VVKRTIDTVG
+481 VVKRTIDTVR

-527 ERLGVASAQQG
+527 ERLNVASAQQG

-618 HVASDTTFDEAMGPY
+618 HVASDTSFDEAMGPY
-633 YRVVVT
+633 YRVVVI

-644 IGDDATQHQ
+644 IGDDPTQHQ

-675 IRPVARVWSEAMR
+675 IRPVARVWSEALR

>member
-148 ELKSAL
+148 
-154 SVLDRQKEQRIRKL
+154 
-168 SELKATRSSLEKSLD
+168 
-183 RRRLAKARLEGE
+183 
-195 ALGKE
+195 
-200 PVFPKAI
+200 
-207 AARRPALLKSEIAA
+207 
-221 FEAHQKELK
+221 ELK

>member
-87 DLAGRGINEQELKV
+87 DLAGRGINEQELQV

-200 PVFPKAI
+200 PAFPKAI

>member
-76 HVAVNDPLVTL
+76 HVAVNDPLDTL

>member
-1 MVDPQVMLQRHGT
+1 MVDPKVMLQRHGT

-44 IAMGKVAPR
+44 TAMGKVAPR

-76 HVAVNDPLVTL
+76 HVAINDPLVTL
-87 DLAGRGINEQELKV
+87 DLAGRGLNEQELQV

-108 ARVRLEAEASGHVL
+108 TRARLEAEASGHVL
-122 RFPEGLVELRPTQVA
+122 RFEEELVELRPTQVA
-137 AEKSA
+137 AEKNA
-142 YEARAT
+142 YQARAA

-168 SELKATRSSLEKSLD
+168 SELEATRSSLEKSLD
-183 RRRLAKARLEGE
+183 RRRLTKARLEGE
-195 ALGKE
+195 ALGKK

-207 AARRPALLKSEIAA
+207 VARRPELLKSE
-221 FEAHQKELK
+221 L
-230 SALLVLDQ
+230 
-238 QKEQR
+238 
-243 VRKLSELKATRS
+243 
-255 SLEKSLDRRRLAKA
+255 
-269 RLEGEA
+269 
-275 LGKQPVFPKAIMAR
+275 
-289 RPALLKSEIAAFDAH
+289 AAFDAH
-304 QKELKSALIVLKRQQ
+304 QKELRGALLVIKRQQ
-319 GQRLSKIEELKAS
+319 GQRLSKIEELKAN
-332 RDSLTRSLA
+332 RDSLSRSLE

-359 SQLELIGA
+359 SELTLIAA
-367 RQKFEDKRGQLEVI
+367 RQKVEDKLGRLQVI
-381 KRAILTQQAEHKELA
+381 KRAILTAQAEHKELA
-396 ARRDETVARFRSQ
+396 ARRGEAVARFRSQ
-409 ARDQAASNEGEIL
+409 ARDQAASNEGAIL
-422 AEHLGQ
+422 TENLGQ
-428 LEVVKRTMDTMR
+428 LEVVKRTIDTMR
-440 AEFDEFDAR
+440 AELEEFDAR

-456 FRSQARDQ
+456 FRRQARDQ

-471 ILAEHLGQLE
+471 ILAEHMGQLE
-481 VVKRTIDTVG
+481 VVKRTIDTVR
-491 AESDEFDARFDET
+491 AEADEFDARFDET

-516 TANEAEISALT
+516 TANEVEISALT
-527 ERLGVASAQQG
+527 ERLNIASAQQG

-564 GEAILE
+564 GQAILE
-570 IVPLLEQLVI
+570 IVPVLEQLVI

-588 RGLIRAGLAAEV
+588 RGLIRTGLVSEV

-613 YGEIS
+613 DGEIS
-618 HVASDTTFDEAMGPY
+618 HVASDTSFDETMGPY

-639 TEQGY
+639 TEQAY

-675 IRPVARVWSEAMR
+675 IRPVARVWSEALR